1 MTHLMLL
8 FWNLFVVWYTLV
20 YHAYLTG
27 RFSHGTWLGDYALGC
42 IVDTIGL
49 NFLFIGV
56 SCAGVLLFNS
66 VIYTFIGSDFPFFV
80 IAVAHSFVAS
90 IFSLF
95 KLKGWF

>member
-1 MTHLMLL
+1 MIPLMLL

-20 YHAYLTG
+20 YRAYYTG
-27 RFSHGTWLGDYALGC
+27 RIRYGFIDYAAGC

-49 NFLFIGV
+49 NFLFIGI
-56 SCAGVLLFNS
+56 SCAAVFLFNS
-66 VIYTFIGSDFPFFV
+66 IVYTFIASDFPFFV

-95 KLKGWF
+95 KMKGWF